1 VKARLIATM
10 LACGLL
16 SACATAQPT
25 TLACRKAVTVTTQ
38 GATLALRAPVML
50 QKASLER
57 NGAAVLS
64 CRPRKGGLDRCVVL
78 FEDQIGDGKAA
89 LSLADRVIY
98 PADEDARTVEVRVRF
113 DAAGAV
119 RCG

>member
-1 VKARLIATM
+1 MKARLITM
-10 LACGLL
+10 LLAAGLL
-16 SACATAQPT
+16 TGCATTQT
-25 TLACRKAVTVTTQ
+25 QTLACRMAVTVTTQ

-50 QKASLER
+50 RKASLER

-78 FEDQIGDGKAA
+78 FEDQLGDGKAA

-113 DAAGAV
+113 DAAGAI